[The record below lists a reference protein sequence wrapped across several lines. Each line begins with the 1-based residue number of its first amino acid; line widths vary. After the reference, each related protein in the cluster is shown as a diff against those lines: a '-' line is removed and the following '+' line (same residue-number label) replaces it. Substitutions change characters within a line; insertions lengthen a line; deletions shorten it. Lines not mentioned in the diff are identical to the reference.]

1 MDIKNGLKGIYY
13 ERLVSKK
20 RQKGCL
26 LRKVW
31 NTERKESKKEY

>member
-13 ERLVSKK
+13 ERIERKK

-31 NTERKESKKEY
+31 TTERKERKKEY